1 METLFD
7 AVNNILFSIIEP
19 ELGRIRVTM
28 LNDIVDNFQQCGQQN
43 IAQCCFHQLLKGS
56 AFLCVYRTQQ
66 TANIILLTGDSSY
79 AKKPKILAYIA
90 ISLSLNQKQLKMS

>member
-19 ELGRIRVTM
+19 ELARIRVTM
-28 LNDIVDNFQQCGQQN
+28 LNDIVDNIQQCGQQN
-43 IAQCCFHQLLKGS
+43 ITQCCFHQLLKGS

-66 TANIILLTGDSSY
+66 TANIILLTRDSSY
-79 AKKPKILAYIA
+79 VKK
-90 ISLSLNQKQLKMS
+90 QKY